1 MAHPE
6 EPTLPEDTGQRK
18 NKNMEE
24 LMKMIVRRT
33 ALAVCTLVLAVILP
47 TAASA
52 ACTGFDD
59 LPETADCYESV
70 MYLAEHEITQ
80 GTGNGYFSPDAPV
93 TVRQWAMML
102 CRAYDVKVEGN
113 SWSDLSQS
121 AVEQSYRKGWLNE
134 TALSAPNIQLCR
146 GALLKSAFAAA
157 KIPVYDSVL
166 YAGGVSLPDYEN
178 CIRIGKELQLCGE
191 ANTANEIVTRR
202 DAAML
207 LHAILTRAFTVEAP
221 PAPVALVNAAGVNIN
236 DYLVALR
243 QVPEPMLA
251 AFNAAGWTYR
261 IDFDY
266 ISELSKQLNMSCIG
280 ATNYS
285 QKTIYISEASATLH
299 EFGHFLDWTL
309 GFPAEHEQLFRAEAA
324 AAPLR
329 NYAKTNARE
338 YFADCFAYCI
348 IHGNDSEMM
357 ESLRKNAPQTCTY
370 FEELEK
376 TVGADAFVPNDIANI
391 F

>member
-1 MAHPE
+1 
-6 EPTLPEDTGQRK
+6 
-18 NKNMEE
+18 
-24 LMKMIVRRT
+24 MKMIVRRT

-52 ACTGFDD
+52 ACTRFDD
-59 LPETADCYESV
+59 VPESADCYESV

-80 GTGNGYFSPDAPV
+80 GTGNGCFSPDAPV

-102 CRAYDVKVEGN
+102 CRAYDVKVEGS

-121 AVEQSYRKGWLNE
+121 AVEQAYRKGWLNE
-134 TALSAPNIQLCR
+134 TALSAPRSPMCR
-146 GALLKSAFAAA
+146 SVLVESAFAAA
-157 KIPVYDSVL
+157 DVPVYDSTL
-166 YAGGVSLPDYEN
+166 YEGGASLSTADN
-178 CIRIGKELQLCGE
+178 ILRVGRELGLCSDD
-191 ANTANEIVTRR
+191 ADTNALVTRG
-202 DAAML
+202 DAAII
-207 LHAILTRAFTVEAP
+207 LHVVLTQSFRIEAP
-221 PAPVALVNAAGVNIN
+221 PAPVALVNAAGGNVN
-236 DYLVALR
+236 DYLLALR
-243 QVPEPMLA
+243 QVPEPVLA

-329 NYAKTNARE
+329 DYAKTNARE
-338 YFADCFAYCI
+338 YFADCFAYWVKYAENANAISLLQECAP
-348 IHGNDSEMM
+348 MTYRYM
-357 ESLRKNAPQTCTY
+357 EDLMR
-370 FEELEK
+370 
-376 TVGADAFVPNDIANI
+376 IANRL
-391 F
+391 

>member
-33 ALAVCTLVLAVILP
+33 VLAVCILVLALILP
-47 TAASA
+47 AAASA

-59 LPETADCYESV
+59 VPETADCYESV

-80 GTGNGYFSPDAPV
+80 GTGNGCFSPDAPV
-93 TVRQWAMML
+93 TTSQWAVML
-102 CRAYDVKVEGN
+102 CRAYGVETKGN
-113 SWSDLSQS
+113 SWSELSQS
-121 AVEQSYRKGWLNE
+121 AVEQSYRNGWLNE

-146 GALLKSAFAAA
+146 GSLLKSAFAAA

-166 YAGGVSLPDYEN
+166 YAGGVSLPDHEN
-178 CIRIGKELQLCGE
+178 CIRIGKKLQLCGE
-191 ANTANEIVTRR
+191 EDDANEIVTRR

-207 LHAILTRAFTVEAP
+207 LHAILTRAFAVTAP
-221 PAPVALVNAAGVNIN
+221 AAPVTLVNAAGVNIN
-236 DYLVALR
+236 DYLLALR

-251 AFNAAGWTYR
+251 AFEVAGWTYR
-261 IDFDY
+261 IDFNY

-280 ATNYS
+280 ATSYG

-299 EFGHFLDWTL
+299 EFGHFLDWML

-338 YFADCFAYCI
+338 YFADCFAYWVKYA
-348 IHGNDSEMM
+348 GNTNAISLLQECAPMM
-357 ESLRKNAPQTCTY
+357 YRYMEDLMR
-370 FEELEK
+370 
-376 TVGADAFVPNDIANI
+376 IANWL
-391 F
+391 

>member
-1 MAHPE
+1 
-6 EPTLPEDTGQRK
+6 
-18 NKNMEE
+18 
-24 LMKMIVRRT
+24 MKMIVRRT
-33 ALAVCTLVLAVILP
+33 ALAVCTLVLALILP
-47 TAASA
+47 AAASA
-52 ACTGFDD
+52 ACTGCDD
-59 LPETADCYESV
+59 VPESADCYESV
-70 MYLAEHEITQ
+70 IYLAKCEIAA
-80 GTGNGYFSPDAPV
+80 GTGNDCFSPEQLI
-93 TVRQWAMML
+93 TVEQWAVML
-102 CRAYDVKVEGN
+102 CRAYGAETIGDSWQDVGRSSVVE
-113 SWSDLSQS
+113 
-121 AVEQSYRKGWLNE
+121 AYRQGWLNE
-134 TALSAPNIQLCR
+134 TALSTPNIQLCR

-236 DYLVALR
+236 DYLLALR
-243 QVPEPMLA
+243 QVPEPVLA
-251 AFNAAGWTYR
+251 TFNAAGWTYC

-266 ISELSKQLNMSCIG
+266 MGGLSKKLNMSCIG

-285 QKTIYISEASATLH
+285 RKTIYISEASATLH

-309 GFPAEHEQLFRAEAA
+309 GFSAEHEQLYLAEAQNSG
-324 AAPLR
+324 LR
-329 NYAKTNARE
+329 DYAKTNARE

-357 ESLRKNAPQTCTY
+357 ESLRKNAPRTCTY
-370 FEELEK
+370 FEELSP
-376 TVGADAFVPNDIANI
+376 FL
-391 F
+391 

>member
-1 MAHPE
+1 
-6 EPTLPEDTGQRK
+6 
-18 NKNMEE
+18 
-24 LMKMIVRRT
+24 MKMIVRRT
-33 ALAVCTLVLAVILP
+33 ALAVCTLVLALILP

-59 LPETADCYESV
+59 VPETADCYESV
-70 MYLAEHEITQ
+70 IYLAEHEITR
-80 GTGNGYFSPDAPV
+80 GTGNNTFSPDTPI
-93 TVRQWAMML
+93 TTSQWAIML
-102 CRAYDVKVEGN
+102 CRAYGVETKGN
-113 SWSDLSQS
+113 SCNELSQS
-121 AVEQSYRKGWLNE
+121 AVEQSYRKGWLSE
-134 TALSAPNIQLCR
+134 TAISTPNTQLCR
-146 GALLKSAFAAA
+146 GALYKSALAAA
-157 KIPVYDSVL
+157 KIPIYDSVL
-166 YAGGVSLPDYEN
+166 YEGGVTLSDYEN

-191 ANTANEIVTRR
+191 EDDANEIVTRR

-207 LHAILTRAFTVEAP
+207 LRAILTRAFTVEAP

-243 QVPEPMLA
+243 QVPEPVLA

-266 ISELSKQLNMSCIG
+266 ISELSKQLNMSCSG

-309 GFPAEHEQLFRAEAA
+309 GFPAEHEQLYLAEAQNSG
-324 AAPLR
+324 LR
-329 NYAKTNARE
+329 DYAKTNARE

-357 ESLRKNAPQTCTY
+357 ESFRKNAPQTCTY
-370 FEELEK
+370 FEELGK
-376 TVGADAFVPNDIANI
+376 DSWSRSIRSK
-391 F
+391 

>member
-1 MAHPE
+1 
-6 EPTLPEDTGQRK
+6 
-18 NKNMEE
+18 
-24 LMKMIVRRT
+24 MKMIVRRT
-33 ALAVCTLVLAVILP
+33 ALAVCTLVLAVTLS

-59 LPETADCYESV
+59 VSESADCYESV
-70 MYLAEHEITQ
+70 IYLAKCEIAA
-80 GTGNGYFSPDAPV
+80 GTGNDCFSPEQLI
-93 TVRQWAMML
+93 TVEQWAVML
-102 CRAYDVKVEGN
+102 CRAYGAETIGDSWQDVGRSSVVDAY
-113 SWSDLSQS
+113 WQ
-121 AVEQSYRKGWLNE
+121 GWLNE

-166 YAGGVSLPDYEN
+166 YAGGVSLPDHEN

-207 LHAILTRAFTVEAP
+207 LHAILTRTFTVEAP

-236 DYLVALR
+236 DYLLALR
-243 QVPEPMLA
+243 QVPEPVLA
-251 AFNAAGWTYR
+251 TFNATGWTYR

-285 QKTIYISEASATLH
+285 QKTIYLSEASATLH

-329 NYAKTNARE
+329 DYAKTNARE
-338 YFADCFAYCI
+338 YFADCFDYWVKYAENANAISLLQECAPMTYRY
-348 IHGNDSEMM
+348 M
-357 ESLRKNAPQTCTY
+357 EDLMR
-370 FEELEK
+370 
-376 TVGADAFVPNDIANI
+376 IANRL
-391 F
+391 

>member
-1 MAHPE
+1 
-6 EPTLPEDTGQRK
+6 
-18 NKNMEE
+18 
-24 LMKMIVRRT
+24 MKTIVRRT
-33 ALAVCTLVLAVILP
+33 ALAVCTLALALILP

-52 ACTGFDD
+52 ACAGFDD
-59 LPETADCYESV
+59 VPESADCYESV

-80 GTGNGYFSPDAPV
+80 GTGNGCFSPDAPV

-102 CRAYDVKVEGN
+102 CRAYDVKVEGS

-121 AVEQSYRKGWLNE
+121 AVEQAYRKGWLNE

-166 YAGGVSLPDYEN
+166 YAGGVSLPDHEN

-207 LHAILTRAFTVEAP
+207 LHAILTRAFTVTAPEAP
-221 PAPVALVNAAGVNIN
+221 VTLVNAAGVNVN
-236 DYLVALR
+236 DFLLELR
-243 QVPEPMLA
+243 KLPEQILD
-251 AFNAAGWTYR
+251 AFNAAGWTYC

-266 ISELSKQLNMSCIG
+266 MGGLSKKLNMSCIG

-299 EFGHFLDWTL
+299 EFGHFLDWML

-338 YFADCFAYCI
+338 YFADCFAYWVKYAENANAISLLQECAP
-348 IHGNDSEMM
+348 MTYRYM
-357 ESLRKNAPQTCTY
+357 EDLMR
-370 FEELEK
+370 
-376 TVGADAFVPNDIANI
+376 IAS
-391 F
+391 

>member
-1 MAHPE
+1 
-6 EPTLPEDTGQRK
+6 
-18 NKNMEE
+18 
-24 LMKMIVRRT
+24 MKMIVRRT

-52 ACTGFDD
+52 ACTRFDYV
-59 LPETADCYESV
+59 PESADCYESV

-80 GTGNGYFSPDAPV
+80 GTGNGCFSPDAPV

-102 CRAYDVKVEGN
+102 CRAYDVKVVGS

-121 AVEQSYRKGWLNE
+121 AVEQAYRKGWLNE

-166 YAGGVSLPDYEN
+166 YAGGVSLPDHEN

-207 LHAILTRAFTVEAP
+207 LHAILTRAFTVTAPEAP
-221 PAPVALVNAAGVNIN
+221 VTLVNAAGVNIN
-236 DYLVALR
+236 DYLLALR

-251 AFNAAGWTYR
+251 AFKVAGWTYR

-266 ISELSKQLNMSCIG
+266 ISDLSKQLNMSCIG

-285 QKTIYISEASATLH
+285 QKAIYISEASATLH

-309 GFPAEHEQLFRAEAA
+309 GFPAELEQLFRAEAA

-338 YFADCFAYCI
+338 YFADCFAYWVKYAENANAISLLQECAP
-348 IHGNDSEMM
+348 MTYRYM
-357 ESLRKNAPQTCTY
+357 EDLMR
-370 FEELEK
+370 
-376 TVGADAFVPNDIANI
+376 IAN
-391 F
+391 

>member
-1 MAHPE
+1 
-6 EPTLPEDTGQRK
+6 
-18 NKNMEE
+18 
-24 LMKMIVRRT
+24 MKMIVRRT
-33 ALAVCTLVLAVILP
+33 ALVVCTLVLALILP
-47 TAASA
+47 TAAFA
-52 ACTGFDD
+52 AYTGFDD
-59 LPETADCYESV
+59 VPETADCYESV

-80 GTGNGYFSPDAPV
+80 GTGNGCFSPDAPV

-102 CRAYDVKVEGN
+102 CRAYDVKVEGS

-121 AVEQSYRKGWLNE
+121 AVEQAYRKGWLNE

-166 YAGGVSLPDYEN
+166 YAGGVSLPDHEN

-207 LHAILTRAFTVEAP
+207 LHAILTRAFTVTAPEAP
-221 PAPVALVNAAGVNIN
+221 VTLVNAAGVNVN
-236 DYLVALR
+236 DFLLELR
-243 QVPEPMLA
+243 KLPEQILD
-251 AFNAAGWTYR
+251 AFNAAGWTYC

-266 ISELSKQLNMSCIG
+266 MGGLSKKLNMSCIG

-299 EFGHFLDWTL
+299 EFGHFLDWML

-338 YFADCFAYCI
+338 YFADCFAYWVKYAENANAISLLQECAP
-348 IHGNDSEMM
+348 MTYRYM
-357 ESLRKNAPQTCTY
+357 EDLMR
-370 FEELEK
+370 
-376 TVGADAFVPNDIANI
+376 IANRL
-391 F
+391 

>member
-6 EPTLPEDTGQRK
+6 EPTLPEDTEQRK

-33 ALAVCTLVLAVILP
+33 VLAVCILVLALILP
-47 TAASA
+47 AAASA

-59 LPETADCYESV
+59 VPETADCYESV

-80 GTGNGYFSPDAPV
+80 GTGNGCFSPDAPV
-93 TVRQWAMML
+93 TTSQWAVML
-102 CRAYDVKVEGN
+102 CRAYGVETKGN
-113 SWSDLSQS
+113 SWSELSQS
-121 AVEQSYRKGWLNE
+121 AVEQSYRNGWLNE

-146 GALLKSAFAAA
+146 GSLLKSAFAAA

-166 YAGGVSLPDYEN
+166 YAGGVSLPDHEN
-178 CIRIGKELQLCGE
+178 CIRIGKKLQLCGE
-191 ANTANEIVTRR
+191 EDDANEIVTRR

-207 LHAILTRAFTVEAP
+207 LHAILTRAFAVTAP
-221 PAPVALVNAAGVNIN
+221 AAPVTLVNAAGVNIN
-236 DYLVALR
+236 DYLLALR

-251 AFNAAGWTYR
+251 AFEVAGWTYR
-261 IDFDY
+261 IDFNY

-280 ATNYS
+280 ATSYG

-299 EFGHFLDWTL
+299 EFGHFLDWML

-329 NYAKTNARE
+329 DYAKTNARE
-338 YFADCFAYCI
+338 YFADCFAYWVKYA
-348 IHGNDSEMM
+348 GNTNAISLLQECAPMTYRYM
-357 ESLRKNAPQTCTY
+357 EKSW
-370 FEELEK
+370 
-376 TVGADAFVPNDIANI
+376 G
-391 F
+391 

>member
-1 MAHPE
+1 
-6 EPTLPEDTGQRK
+6 
-18 NKNMEE
+18 
-24 LMKMIVRRT
+24 MKMIVRRT
-33 ALAVCTLVLAVILP
+33 ALAVCTLVLSLILP

-52 ACTGFDD
+52 ACAGFDD
-59 LPETADCYESV
+59 VPESADCYESV
-70 MYLAEHEITQ
+70 IYLAECEIAA
-80 GTGNGYFSPDAPV
+80 GTGNDCFSPEQLI
-93 TVRQWAMML
+93 TVEQWAVML
-102 CRAYDVKVEGN
+102 CRAYGAETIGDSWQDVGRSSVVE
-113 SWSDLSQS
+113 
-121 AVEQSYRKGWLNE
+121 AYRQGWLNE
-134 TALSAPNIQLCR
+134 TALSTPNIQLCR

-236 DYLVALR
+236 DYLLALR
-243 QVPEPMLA
+243 QVPEPVLA
-251 AFNAAGWTYR
+251 TFNAAGWTYR

-329 NYAKTNARE
+329 NYAKTNVRE
-338 YFADCFAYCI
+338 YFADCFAYWVKYAENANAISLLQECAP
-348 IHGNDSEMM
+348 MTYRYM
-357 ESLRKNAPQTCTY
+357 EDLMR
-370 FEELEK
+370 
-376 TVGADAFVPNDIANI
+376 IAN
-391 F
+391 

>member
-1 MAHPE
+1 
-6 EPTLPEDTGQRK
+6 
-18 NKNMEE
+18 
-24 LMKMIVRRT
+24 MKMIVRRT
-33 ALAVCTLVLAVILP
+33 ALAVCTLVLALILP
-47 TAASA
+47 AAASA

-59 LPETADCYESV
+59 VPESADCYESV
-70 MYLAEHEITQ
+70 IYLAKCEIAA
-80 GTGNGYFSPDAPV
+80 GTGNDCFSPEQLIAV
-93 TVRQWAMML
+93 EQWAVML
-102 CRAYDVKVEGN
+102 CRAYGAETIGDSWQDVGRSSVVDAY
-113 SWSDLSQS
+113 WQ
-121 AVEQSYRKGWLNE
+121 GWLNE

-166 YAGGVSLPDYEN
+166 YAGGVSLPDHEN

-207 LHAILTRAFTVEAP
+207 LHAILTRTFTVEAP

-236 DYLVALR
+236 DYLLALR
-243 QVPEPMLA
+243 QVPEPVLA
-251 AFNAAGWTYR
+251 TFNATGWTYR

-285 QKTIYISEASATLH
+285 QKTIYLSEASATLH

-329 NYAKTNARE
+329 DYAKTNARE
-338 YFADCFAYCI
+338 YFADCFDYWVKYAENANAISLLQECAPMTYRY
-348 IHGNDSEMM
+348 M
-357 ESLRKNAPQTCTY
+357 EDLMR
-370 FEELEK
+370 
-376 TVGADAFVPNDIANI
+376 IANRL
-391 F
+391 

>member
-1 MAHPE
+1 
-6 EPTLPEDTGQRK
+6 
-18 NKNMEE
+18 
-24 LMKMIVRRT
+24 MKMIVRRT

-134 TALSAPNIQLCR
+134 TALSAPRSPMCR
-146 GALLKSAFAAA
+146 SVLVESAFAAA
-157 KIPVYDSVL
+157 DVPVYDSTL
-166 YAGGVSLPDYEN
+166 YEGGTSLSTADNILRAG
-178 CIRIGKELQLCGE
+178 RELGLCSDDADTNALVTRGE
-191 ANTANEIVTRR
+191 AAII
-202 DAAML
+202 
-207 LHAILTRAFTVEAP
+207 LHAVLTQSFRIEEP
-221 PAPVALVNAAGVNIN
+221 PAPVTLVNAAGVNVN
-236 DYLVALR
+236 DFLLELR
-243 QVPEPMLA
+243 KLPEQVLD

-266 ISELSKQLNMSCIG
+266 ISELSNRLNMSCIG

-285 QKTIYISEASATLH
+285 RKTIYISEASATLH

-338 YFADCFAYCI
+338 YFADCFAYWVKYA
-348 IHGNDSEMM
+348 GNTNAISLLQECAPMTYRYM
-357 ESLRKNAPQTCTY
+357 EEVTILQWP
-370 FEELEK
+370 
-376 TVGADAFVPNDIANI
+376 D
-391 F
+391 

>member
-1 MAHPE
+1 
-6 EPTLPEDTGQRK
+6 
-18 NKNMEE
+18 
-24 LMKMIVRRT
+24 MKMIVRRT
-33 ALAVCTLVLAVILP
+33 VLAVCTLVLALLLP
-47 TAASA
+47 TAAFA

-59 LPETADCYESV
+59 VPETAGCYESV

-102 CRAYDVKVEGN
+102 CRAYDVKVEGS

-134 TALSAPNIQLCR
+134 TALSAPRSPMCR
-146 GALLKSAFAAA
+146 SVLVESAFAAA
-157 KIPVYDSVL
+157 DVPVYDSTL
-166 YAGGVSLPDYEN
+166 YEGGASLSTADN
-178 CIRIGKELQLCGE
+178 ILRVGRELGLCSDD
-191 ANTANEIVTRR
+191 ADTNALVTRG
-202 DAAML
+202 DAAII
-207 LHAILTRAFTVEAP
+207 LHVVLTQSFRIEEP
-221 PAPVALVNAAGVNIN
+221 PVPVTLVNAAGVNIN
-236 DYLVALR
+236 DYLLALR

-251 AFNAAGWTYR
+251 AFEVAGWTYR

-309 GFPAEHEQLFRAEAA
+309 GIPAEHEQLYLAEAQNSG
-324 AAPLR
+324 LR
-329 NYAKTNARE
+329 DYAKTNARE

-357 ESLRKNAPQTCTY
+357 ERLRKNAPQTCTY
-370 FEELEK
+370 FEKLGK
-376 TVGADAFVPNDIANI
+376 DSWSRSIRSN
-391 F
+391 

>member
-1 MAHPE
+1 
-6 EPTLPEDTGQRK
+6 
-18 NKNMEE
+18 
-24 LMKMIVRRT
+24 MKMIVRRT
-33 ALAVCTLVLAVILP
+33 ALAVCTLVLAVILS

-52 ACTGFDD
+52 ACTGFDEV
-59 LPETADCYESV
+59 PETADCYESV
-70 MYLAEHEITQ
+70 MYLAECEIVA
-80 GTGNGYFSPDAPV
+80 GTGNDCFSPEQLI
-93 TVRQWAMML
+93 TVEQWAVML
-102 CRAYDVKVEGN
+102 CRAYGAETIGDSWQDVGRSSVVE
-113 SWSDLSQS
+113 
-121 AVEQSYRKGWLNE
+121 AYRQGWLNE

-251 AFNAAGWTYR
+251 AFNVAGWTYR
-261 IDFDY
+261 VDFDY

-285 QKTIYISEASATLH
+285 QKTLYIAEASATLH
-299 EFGHFLDWTL
+299 EFGHFLDWTR

-329 NYAKTNARE
+329 DYAKTNARE
-338 YFADCFAYCI
+338 YFADCFAYWVKYA
-348 IHGNDSEMM
+348 GNTNAISLLQECAPMTYRYM
-357 ESLRKNAPQTCTY
+357 EDLMR
-370 FEELEK
+370 
-376 TVGADAFVPNDIANI
+376 IANRL
-391 F
+391 

>member
-24 LMKMIVRRT
+24 LMKTIVRRT
-33 ALAVCTLVLAVILP
+33 ALAVCTLVLSLILP

-52 ACTGFDD
+52 ACAGFDD
-59 LPETADCYESV
+59 VPESADCYESV
-70 MYLAEHEITQ
+70 IYLAECEIAA
-80 GTGNGYFSPDAPV
+80 GTGNDCFSPEQLIAV
-93 TVRQWAMML
+93 EQWAVML
-102 CRAYDVKVEGN
+102 CRAYGAETIGDSWQDVGRSSVVE
-113 SWSDLSQS
+113 
-121 AVEQSYRKGWLNE
+121 AYRQGWLNE

-166 YAGGVSLPDYEN
+166 YAGGVSLPDHEN

-207 LHAILTRAFTVEAP
+207 LHAILTRAFTVTAPEAP
-221 PAPVALVNAAGVNIN
+221 VTLVNAAGVNVN
-236 DYLVALR
+236 DFLLELR
-243 QVPEPMLA
+243 KLPEQVLD
-251 AFNAAGWTYR
+251 AFNAAGWTYC

-266 ISELSKQLNMSCIG
+266 MGGLSKKLNMSCIG
-280 ATNYS
+280 ATSYG

-329 NYAKTNARE
+329 NYAKTNVRE
-338 YFADCFAYCI
+338 YFADCFAYWVKYA
-348 IHGNDSEMM
+348 GNTNAISLLQECAPMTYRYM
-357 ESLRKNAPQTCTY
+357 EDLMR
-370 FEELEK
+370 
-376 TVGADAFVPNDIANI
+376 IAN
-391 F
+391 

>member
-1 MAHPE
+1 
-6 EPTLPEDTGQRK
+6 
-18 NKNMEE
+18 
-24 LMKMIVRRT
+24 MKMIVRRT
-33 ALAVCTLVLAVILP
+33 VLAVCTLVLALILP

-52 ACTGFDD
+52 ACAGFDD
-59 LPETADCYESV
+59 VPESADCYESV

-80 GTGNGYFSPDAPV
+80 GTGNGCFSPNAPV
-93 TVRQWAMML
+93 TVRQWAIML
-102 CRAYDVKVEGN
+102 CRAYDVKVEGS

-178 CIRIGKELQLCGE
+178 CIRIGEELQLCGE

-207 LHAILTRAFTVEAP
+207 LHAILTRAFNMEAP

-236 DYLVALR
+236 DYLLALQ
-243 QVPEPMLA
+243 QVPEPVLA
-251 AFNAAGWTYR
+251 TFNAAGWTYR

-285 QKTIYISEASATLH
+285 RKTIYLSEASATLH
-299 EFGHFLDWTL
+299 EFGHFLDWML
-309 GFPAEHEQLFRAEAA
+309 GFPVEHEQLFRAEAA

-329 NYAKTNARE
+329 DYAKTNARE
-338 YFADCFAYCI
+338 YFADCFDYWVKYAENANAISLLQECTPMTYRY
-348 IHGNDSEMM
+348 M
-357 ESLRKNAPQTCTY
+357 EDLMR
-370 FEELEK
+370 
-376 TVGADAFVPNDIANI
+376 IAN
-391 F
+391 

>member
-1 MAHPE
+1 
-6 EPTLPEDTGQRK
+6 
-18 NKNMEE
+18 
-24 LMKMIVRRT
+24 MKMIVRRT
-33 ALAVCTLVLAVILP
+33 ALAVCTFVLALILP

-59 LPETADCYESV
+59 VPEAANCYESV
-70 MYLAEHEITQ
+70 MYLAECEIAA
-80 GTGNGYFSPDAPV
+80 GTGNDCFSPEQLI
-93 TVRQWAMML
+93 TVEQWAVML
-102 CRAYDVKVEGN
+102 CRAYGAETIGDSWQDVGRSSVVE
-113 SWSDLSQS
+113 
-121 AVEQSYRKGWLNE
+121 AYRQGWLNE
-134 TALSAPNIQLCR
+134 TALSASNIQLCR
-146 GALLKSAFAAA
+146 GSLLKSAFAAA

-166 YAGGVSLPDYEN
+166 YAGGVSLPDHEN

-207 LHAILTRAFTVEAP
+207 LHAILTRAFTVTAPEAP
-221 PAPVALVNAAGVNIN
+221 VTLVNAAGVNIN
-236 DYLVALR
+236 DYLLALR

-251 AFNAAGWTYR
+251 AFKVAGWTYC

-266 ISELSKQLNMSCIG
+266 MGGLSKQLNMSCIG

-285 QKTIYISEASATLH
+285 QKAIYISEASATLH

-338 YFADCFAYCI
+338 YFADCFAYWVKYAENANAISLLQECAP
-348 IHGNDSEMM
+348 MTYRYM
-357 ESLRKNAPQTCTY
+357 EDLMR
-370 FEELEK
+370 
-376 TVGADAFVPNDIANI
+376 IAN
-391 F
+391 

>member
-1 MAHPE
+1 
-6 EPTLPEDTGQRK
+6 
-18 NKNMEE
+18 
-24 LMKMIVRRT
+24 MKMIVRRT
-33 ALAVCTLVLAVILP
+33 ALAVCTLVLALILS

-59 LPETADCYESV
+59 VPEFADCFESV

-80 GTGNGYFSPDAPV
+80 GTGNGCFSPDAPV

-102 CRAYDVKVEGN
+102 CRAYEVKVEGS

-121 AVEQSYRKGWLNE
+121 AVEQAYRKGWLNE

-166 YAGGVSLPDYEN
+166 YESGVSLPNHEN

-191 ANTANEIVTRR
+191 EDDANEIVTRR

-207 LHAILTRAFTVEAP
+207 LHAILTRAFTVEPP

-236 DYLVALR
+236 DYLLALR
-243 QVPEPMLA
+243 QVPESMLA

-285 QKTIYISEASATLH
+285 QKTIYLSDSSATLH
-299 EFGHFLDWTL
+299 EFGHFLDWML
-309 GFPAEHEQLFRAEAA
+309 GFPAEHEQLYLAEAQNSG
-324 AAPLR
+324 LR
-329 NYAKTNARE
+329 DYAKTNARE

-357 ESLRKNAPQTCTY
+357 KSLRKNAPQTCTY
-370 FEELEK
+370 FEELGK
-376 TVGADAFVPNDIANI
+376 DSWSRSIRSK
-391 F
+391 

>member
-1 MAHPE
+1 
-6 EPTLPEDTGQRK
+6 
-18 NKNMEE
+18 
-24 LMKMIVRRT
+24 MKMIVRRT
-33 ALAVCTLVLAVILP
+33 ALAVCTLVLAVILS

-59 LPETADCYESV
+59 VPETADCFESV

-80 GTGNGYFSPDAPV
+80 GTGNGCFSPDAPV

-102 CRAYDVKVEGN
+102 CRAYEVKVEGS

-121 AVEQSYRKGWLNE
+121 AVEQAYRKGWLNE

-207 LHAILTRAFTVEAP
+207 LHAILTRAFTVGAP
-221 PAPVALVNAAGVNIN
+221 PAPVMLV
-236 DYLVALR
+236 
-243 QVPEPMLA
+243 
-251 AFNAAGWTYR
+251 NAAGWTYR

-266 ISELSKQLNMSCIG
+266 ISELSKHLNMSCIG

-285 QKTIYISEASATLH
+285 QKTIYLSEASATLH

-309 GFPAEHEQLFRAEAA
+309 GIPAEHEQLYLAEAQNSG
-324 AAPLR
+324 LR
-329 NYAKTNARE
+329 DYAKTNARE
-338 YFADCFAYCI
+338 YFADCFDYWIAYS
-348 IHGNDSEMM
+348 GSEKRM
-357 ESLRKNAPQTCTY
+357 ETFRNAAPQTWAY
-370 FEELEK
+370 FETQEK
-376 TVGADAFVPNDIANI
+376 NNWSG
-391 F
+391 

>member
-1 MAHPE
+1 
-6 EPTLPEDTGQRK
+6 
-18 NKNMEE
+18 
-24 LMKMIVRRT
+24 MKMIVRRT
-33 ALAVCTLVLAVILP
+33 VLAVCTLVLALILP

-59 LPETADCYESV
+59 VPESADCYESV

-80 GTGNGYFSPDAPV
+80 GTGNGCFSPDAPV

-102 CRAYDVKVEGN
+102 CRAYDVKVEGS

-121 AVEQSYRKGWLNE
+121 AVEQAYRKGWLNE

-191 ANTANEIVTRR
+191 ANTANEIVTRG

-236 DYLVALR
+236 DYLVVLR

-266 ISELSKQLNMSCIG
+266 ISELSNRLNMSCIG

-285 QKTIYISEASATLH
+285 RKTIYISEASATLH

-329 NYAKTNARE
+329 DYAKTNARE

-370 FEELEK
+370 FEELGK
-376 TVGADAFVPNDIANI
+376 DSWSRSIRSK
-391 F
+391 

>member
-33 ALAVCTLVLAVILP
+33 ALAVCTLVLAVTLS

-59 LPETADCYESV
+59 VSESADCYESV
-70 MYLAEHEITQ
+70 IYLAKCEIAA
-80 GTGNGYFSPDAPV
+80 GTGNDCFSPEQLI
-93 TVRQWAMML
+93 TVEQWAVML
-102 CRAYDVKVEGN
+102 CRAYGAETIGDSWQDVGRSSVVE
-113 SWSDLSQS
+113 
-121 AVEQSYRKGWLNE
+121 AYRQGWLNE

-166 YAGGVSLPDYEN
+166 YAGGVSLPNHEN
-178 CIRIGKELQLCGE
+178 CIRIGKELQLCDE
-191 ANTANEIVTRR
+191 EDDANEIVTRR

-221 PAPVALVNAAGVNIN
+221 PAPVALVNTAGVNII
-236 DYLVALR
+236 DYLLALR

-285 QKTIYISEASATLH
+285 QKTLYISEASATLH
-299 EFGHFLDWTL
+299 EFGHFLDWTR

-338 YFADCFAYCI
+338 YFADCFAYWVKYAENANAISLLQECAP
-348 IHGNDSEMM
+348 MTYRYM
-357 ESLRKNAPQTCTY
+357 EDLMR
-370 FEELEK
+370 
-376 TVGADAFVPNDIANI
+376 IAN
-391 F
+391 

>member
-1 MAHPE
+1 
-6 EPTLPEDTGQRK
+6 
-18 NKNMEE
+18 
-24 LMKMIVRRT
+24 MKMIVRRT
-33 ALAVCTLVLAVILP
+33 VLAVCTVVLAVILP

-59 LPETADCYESV
+59 VPETADCYESV

-80 GTGNGYFSPDAPV
+80 GTGNGCFSPDAPV
-93 TVRQWAMML
+93 TVRQWVMML
-102 CRAYDVKVEGN
+102 CRAYGVETKGN
-113 SWSDLSQS
+113 SWSELSQS
-121 AVEQSYRKGWLNE
+121 AVEQSYRQGWLNE
-134 TALSAPNIQLCR
+134 TALSAPNTQLCR

-157 KIPVYDSVL
+157 KIPVYDSAL
-166 YAGGVSLPDYEN
+166 YESGVSLPDYEN

-236 DYLVALR
+236 DYLLALR

-251 AFNAAGWTYR
+251 AFEVAGWTYR

-285 QKTIYISEASATLH
+285 QKTLYIAEASATLH
-299 EFGHFLDWTL
+299 EFGHFLDWTR

-329 NYAKTNARE
+329 DYAKTNARE
-338 YFADCFAYCI
+338 YFADCFAYWVKYA
-348 IHGNDSEMM
+348 GNTNAISLLQECAPLTFRYM
-357 ESLRKNAPQTCTY
+357 EEVTILQWP
-370 FEELEK
+370 
-376 TVGADAFVPNDIANI
+376 D
-391 F
+391 

>member
-18 NKNMEE
+18 NKNLEE

-33 ALAVCTLVLAVILP
+33 ALAVCTLVLALILP

-52 ACTGFDD
+52 ACTRFDD
-59 LPETADCYESV
+59 VPETADCYESV
-70 MYLAEHEITQ
+70 IYLAEHEITQ
-80 GTGNGYFSPDAPV
+80 GTGNGCFSPDAPV

-102 CRAYDVKVEGN
+102 CRAYDVKVEGS

-121 AVEQSYRKGWLNE
+121 AVEQAYRKGWLNE

-166 YAGGVSLPDYEN
+166 YAGGVSLPDHEN

-207 LHAILTRAFTVEAP
+207 LHAILTRAFTVTAPEAP
-221 PAPVALVNAAGVNIN
+221 VTLVNAAGVNIN
-236 DYLVALR
+236 DYLLALR

-266 ISELSKQLNMSCIG
+266 MGGLSKKLNMSCIG

-285 QKTIYISEASATLH
+285 QKTIYLSEASATLH
-299 EFGHFLDWTL
+299 EFGHFLDWML
-309 GFPAEHEQLFRAEAA
+309 GFPAEYEQLFRAEAS

-329 NYAKTNARE
+329 NYAKTDSRE
-338 YFADCFAYCI
+338 YFADCFAYWVKYAENANAISLLQECAP
-348 IHGNDSEMM
+348 MTYRYM
-357 ESLRKNAPQTCTY
+357 EDLMR
-370 FEELEK
+370 
-376 TVGADAFVPNDIANI
+376 IANRL
-391 F
+391 

>member
-1 MAHPE
+1 
-6 EPTLPEDTGQRK
+6 
-18 NKNMEE
+18 
-24 LMKMIVRRT
+24 MKMIVRRT
-33 ALAVCTLVLAVILP
+33 VLAVCTLVLALILP

-59 LPETADCYESV
+59 VPESADCYESV
-70 MYLAEHEITQ
+70 IYLAECEIAA
-80 GTGNGYFSPDAPV
+80 GTGNDCFSPEQLI
-93 TVRQWAMML
+93 TVEQWAVML
-102 CRAYDVKVEGN
+102 CRAYGAETIGDSWQDVGRSSVVE
-113 SWSDLSQS
+113 
-121 AVEQSYRKGWLNE
+121 AYRQGWLNE
-134 TALSAPNIQLCR
+134 TALSTPNIQLCR

-236 DYLVALR
+236 DYLLALR
-243 QVPEPMLA
+243 QVPEPVLA
-251 AFNAAGWTYR
+251 TFNAAGWTYR

-329 NYAKTNARE
+329 NYAKTNVRE
-338 YFADCFAYCI
+338 YFADCFAYWVKYAENANAISLLQECAP
-348 IHGNDSEMM
+348 MTYRYM
-357 ESLRKNAPQTCTY
+357 EDLMR
-370 FEELEK
+370 
-376 TVGADAFVPNDIANI
+376 IAN
-391 F
+391 

>member
-1 MAHPE
+1 M
-6 EPTLPEDTGQRK
+6 RK
-18 NKNMEE
+18 K
-24 LMKMIVRRT
+24 LTVCCT
-33 ALAVCTLVLAVILP
+33 AFLLVLSLTVPALA
-47 TAASA
+47 ASGA
-52 ACTGFDD
+52 FQV
-59 LPETADCYESV
+59 LPETAGCYESV

-80 GTGNGYFSPDAPV
+80 GTGNGCFSPNAPV

-102 CRAYDVKVEGN
+102 CRTYDVKVEGN
-113 SWSDLSQS
+113 SWSNLSQS

-134 TALSAPNIQLCR
+134 TALSAPNTQLCR

-157 KIPVYDSVL
+157 KIPIYNSVL
-166 YAGGVSLPDYEN
+166 YEGGVSLPDHEN

-191 ANTANEIVTRR
+191 EDDANEIVTRR
-202 DAAML
+202 EAAML
-207 LHAILTRAFTVEAP
+207 LHTILTRAFTVEAP

-236 DYLVALR
+236 DYLLALR

-251 AFNAAGWTYR
+251 AFKVAGWTYR

-285 QKTIYISEASATLH
+285 QKTIYLSEASATLH

-309 GFPAEHEQLFRAEAA
+309 GIPAEHEQLYLAEAQNSG
-324 AAPLR
+324 LR

-338 YFADCFAYCI
+338 YVADCFDYWI
-348 IHGNDSEMM
+348 THGSNSEMM
-357 ESLRKNAPQTCTY
+357 EHLRKNAPQTWAY
-370 FEELEK
+370 FEALEK
-376 TVGADAFVPNDIANI
+376 NNWSG
-391 F
+391 